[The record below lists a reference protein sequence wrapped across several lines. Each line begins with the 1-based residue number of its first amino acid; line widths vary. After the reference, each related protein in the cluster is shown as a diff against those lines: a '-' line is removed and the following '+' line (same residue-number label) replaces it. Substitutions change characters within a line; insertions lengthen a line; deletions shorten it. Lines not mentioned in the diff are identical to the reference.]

1 MATHVL
7 NLEFQLMLGSLGG
20 TLMLLLDV
28 AIVNCSIF
36 ITYLE
41 GQVLEKVSG
50 TVGLVR
56 LSTGAGIDPHTN
68 SRGLGPGGVIGG
80 NLERGISR

>member
-1 MATHVL
+1 
-7 NLEFQLMLGSLGG
+7 MLGSLGG

-28 AIVNCSIF
+28 ALINYSIVV
-36 ITYLE
+36 TYLE
-41 GQVLEKVSG
+41 GQVLEEVSG

-56 LSTGAGIDPHTN
+56 LSTRAGIDPHTN

-80 NLERGISR
+80 NLDRGISR